1 MEIVTRLQF
10 LATKDALE
18 VDEAALSL
26 IAARAN
32 GSLHDAETTLDQLSL
47 LDRKVSLAMVEELVS
62 LFCLSH
68 RHVPQPT
75 SLYHHHGG
83 LDTFEAAIVSGDDGS
98 PMVPANAPL
107 KESEVVF
114 CFSKLAFQVC
124 TLFCVFA
131 GGTSLR
137 QEVIGTA

>member
-47 LDRKVSLAMVEELVS
+47 LDRRVSLAMVEELVS
-62 LFCLSH
+62 LFLSFTQT
-68 RHVPQPT
+68 RTPT
-75 SLYHHHGG
+75 NFS
-83 LDTFEAAIVSGDDGS
+83 III
-98 PMVPANAPL
+98 MVALIHL
-107 KESEVVF
+107 K
-114 CFSKLAFQVC
+114 LL
-124 TLFCVFA
+124 LFR
-131 GGTSLR
+131 G
-137 QEVIGTA
+137 